1 MLHLLRK
8 SVGGIDEFTFDY
20 KIGMLHLLRKSV
32 GGIDED
38 NIPPTLKE

>member
-1 MLHLLRK
+1 
-8 SVGGIDEFTFDY
+8 VGGIDEFTFDY